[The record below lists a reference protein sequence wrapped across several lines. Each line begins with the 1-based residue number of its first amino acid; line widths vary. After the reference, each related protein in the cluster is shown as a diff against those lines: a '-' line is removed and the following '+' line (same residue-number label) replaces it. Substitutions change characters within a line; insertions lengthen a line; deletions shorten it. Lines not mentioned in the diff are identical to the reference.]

1 MLNQGTAEQEAFLGL
16 WRFAGD
22 LVDNWDRDTDSKDTH
37 WTRIASDKAKI
48 GGNCNFS
55 VLGVCESEYALF
67 SLLASHCAVA
77 EGPQRLGKPT
87 LL

>member
-1 MLNQGTAEQEAFLGL
+1 MAIC
-16 WRFAGD
+16 WD
-22 LVDNWDRDTDSKDTH
+22 LVDNWDRDTDDKDTH

-55 VLGVCESEYALF
+55 VLDVYESEYALF

-77 EGPQRLGKPT
+77 ERCAKLGKLHFLETVPSSDPPGDSFHR
-87 LL
+87 